1 MRVTK
6 ITTALL
12 MALMLLLAACAGDGE
27 DAASDDGT
35 TEESTEDTTD
45 DAADDEAADED
56 MEDTEETGDEGAEGS
71 DLAALA
77 LEGDV
82 ESIGFVGFWSTNS
95 FTLAVLDGVEQA
107 AAEAGVEVADLSPAE
122 YDAAAQT
129 AAVQDAIVSGEH
141 DMLVLLAAD
150 SIGILPA
157 VEDAIDAGIT
167 VVASFVNLGDDF
179 DSLEPA
185 TEGLVV
191 VAETPTSNGRALADL
206 AIMACEGIDPCNV
219 AYLEGFAA
227 LPLDNARTEAFIDQL
242 STADNT
248 ELVAQVE
255 GGYTPDSGQTAAQD
269 VLQANPDVDVM
280 VGSTQAMVGA
290 QSVVDTSEVALIG
303 NGSSVEAHEAVMAGE
318 WFAHYN
324 SDIPGMGYA
333 SVEQGLRAAAGEDV
347 EPLDISVLR
356 NPLGTRDVIADNE
369 PAYSDLG

>member
-1 MRVTK
+1 MRAIRT
-6 ITTALL
+6 TTALI
-12 MALMLLLAACAGDGE
+12 MALTLLLTACAGGDDTASDGGGDTGTSDDAAAGD
-27 DAASDDGT
+27 DAASDDAAAD
-35 TEESTEDTTD
+35 DTDGD
-45 DAADDEAADED
+45 DAANG
-56 MEDTEETGDEGAEGS
+56 T

-77 LEGDV
+77 AEGDV

-107 AAEAGVEVADLSPAE
+107 AAEAGVEVTDLSPAS

-129 AAVQDAIVSGEH
+129 AAVQDAIVSGKH
-141 DMLVLLAAD
+141 DMLILLAAD
-150 SIGILPA
+150 SVGILPA

-167 VVASFVNLGDDF
+167 VVSAFVNLGDDF

-185 TEGLVV
+185 TEDLVV
-191 VAETPTSNGRALADL
+191 VAETPTSNGGTLADL

-227 LPLDNARTEAFIDQL
+227 LPLDNARTEAFVDQL
-242 STADNT
+242 ATAPNT

-255 GGYTPDSGQTAAQD
+255 GGYSPDQGQAAAQD

-280 VGSTQAMVGA
+280 VGSSQAILGA
-290 QSVVDTSEVALIG
+290 QNVVDTSEVALIA

-318 WFAHYN
+318 WFAYYN
-324 SDIPGMGYA
+324 MDVVGMGVE
-333 SVEQGLRAAAGEDV
+333 SVVRGLRAATGEDV
-347 EPLDISVLR
+347 EPLDISTLR
-356 NPLGTRDVIADNE
+356 NMLGTRDVVADQE